1 MAVIMS
7 GTSYQGTHAANYWLP
22 ALFEADTLDPKVG
35 VVSVWDGIKDKVN
48 ISNMQFSGGLQ
59 PDQAT
64 PATPYGTITV
74 AEKVLLPL
82 RAMLWMTYDPTVLE
96 NQWES
101 ADLSKLLLDRNLPAD
116 FTSYVLYSVMQNIF
130 GQDMEVGWWMSST
143 SYAGTIVDQT
153 DARYKYQFCDGFM
166 KLIVNDPTVLNY
178 ASPAVITTSN
188 ILQIMDGL
196 IDLITTNKKALV
208 KRYKRMTFLFS
219 PLTANI
225 WRKFLVSA
233 TYKGIQFNEAADNSY
248 AKYRIVVLN
257 GIPDNTIL
265 FAECTKDKT
274 GAFHI
279 GMNSTDDDNNLMIEK
294 TRWMDKT
301 YGILGRMKF
310 NTQIKFGNEIACMTT
325 LTQASFLP

>member
-7 GTSYQGTHAANYWLP
+7 GTSFNGTHASQYWLP
-22 ALFEADTLDPKVG
+22 ALFEADTLDPNIG
-35 VVSVWDGIKDKVN
+35 VVSVWDGIKSKVN
-48 ISNMQFSGGLQ
+48 ISNMTFAGGLQ

-64 PATPYGTITV
+64 PSTPYGTITV
-74 AEKVLLPL
+74 AEKVLAPQ

-130 GQDMEVGWWMSST
+130 GQQMEVGWWQSST
-143 SYAGTIVDQT
+143 AFQSIVDTT
-153 DARYKYQFCDGFM
+153 DPRYSLQFCDGFM
-166 KLIVNDPTVLNY
+166 KLIVNDATVLNY
-178 ASPAVITTSN
+178 GSPAVITTSN
-188 ILQIMDGL
+188 ILAMMDGL
-196 IDLITTNKKALV
+196 IDLIATNKKALLR
-208 KRYKRMTFLFS
+208 RYKRMKFFFS

-225 WRKFLVSA
+225 WRKYLVA
-233 TYKGIQFNEAADNSY
+233 AQYKGIDFNEPSQHSY
-248 AKYRIVVLN
+248 AQYEIVVLN

-265 FAECTKDKT
+265 FAEGVKDKT

-279 GMNSTDDDNNLMIEK
+279 GMNSSDDENNLMIEK

-325 LTQASFLP
+325 MTAASFNP